1 MVFEQVLREC
11 GGGKRGANVL
21 EKYINWDEVVIK
33 ALRQHED
40 NRVALTNLREEY
52 AATTDG
58 IGAVDY
64 SKDRVDSS
72 TDGDSSMVNRLL
84 QKETLEGKI
93 KALAQEE
100 RMYQRAWD
108 SLTEDEQRILTEFFQ
123 RGRRPAQEAVDTLC
137 ELYGYERPSIYRKRR
152 QALDRFKRLLVG

>member
-1 MVFEQVLREC
+1 M
-11 GGGKRGANVL
+11 L

-100 RMYQRAWD
+100 RKYQRASD
-108 SLTEDEQRILTEFFQ
+108 
-123 RGRRPAQEAVDTLC
+123 
-137 ELYGYERPSIYRKRR
+137 
-152 QALDRFKRLLVG
+152 